1 MRYHLTGID
10 EEKREIYMVADDDP
24 TCTVTINAADE
35 VWTGKETDIEVLNA
49 PDGATVYYIADDGTR
64 TYKNY
69 RFEGGQTK
77 IV

>member
-10 EEKREIYMVADDDP
+10 EDKRAIYMVADEDASL
-24 TCTVTINAADE
+24 TVTIDATDE
-35 VWTGKETDIEVLNA
+35 AWSGKEGDIEVLNA
-49 PDGATVYYIADDGTR
+49 PNGATVYYLTEDGSS

-69 RFEGGQTK
+69 RFEDGVAK

>member
-10 EEKREIYMVADDDP
+10 EGKREIYMVADDDASL
-24 TCTVTINAADE
+24 TVTINAADE
-35 VWTGKETDIEVLNA
+35 AWSGSEKDIEILNA
-49 PDGATVYYIADDGTR
+49 PNGATVYYIADDGSR

-69 RFEGGQTK
+69 RFGPEGVE

>member
-10 EEKREIYMVADDDP
+10 EDKREIYMVADDDDSL
-24 TCTVTINAADE
+24 VITINAADE
-35 VWTGKETDIEVLNA
+35 AWSGSASDIEVLNS
-49 PDGATVYYIADDGTR
+49 PGGATVYYIADDGTS

-69 RFEGGQTK
+69 RFTEAGAE

>member
-1 MRYHLTGID
+1 MRYHLINID
-10 EEKREIYMVADDDP
+10 ETKREIYMVADEDES
-24 TCTVTINAADE
+24 CIVTINATDE
-35 VWTGKETDIEVLNA
+35 AWTGNAADLEILNA

-69 RFEGGQTK
+69 RFENGQVN